1 LDERHHLYRA
11 HRAINH
17 DEEMKMSKATKNPQD
32 ANADRVNANKGTS
45 GTNKIYDKDQ
55 GNQGK
60 LNNPT
65 YQNSR
70 KSK

>member
-1 LDERHHLYRA
+1 
-11 HRAINH
+11 
-17 DEEMKMSKATKNPQD
+17 MSKATKNPQD
-32 ANADRVNANKGTS
+32 ANADRVNPNHGTS
-45 GTNKIYDKDQ
+45 GTNKIYDKDH

>member
-1 LDERHHLYRA
+1 
-11 HRAINH
+11 
-17 DEEMKMSKATKNPQD
+17 MSKATKNPQD
-32 ANADRVNANKGTS
+32 ANADRVNPNKGTS